1 MNRRWISG
9 LVAVMGLFWVTGVTA
24 GEATKV
30 AVLDATMTFGSI
42 EQPITEHERARLQ
55 RFSAEL
61 RDALDR
67 ADDYELVDHG
77 ELQALT
83 EKHVGGRRI
92 NSCGSC
98 QARIGKELGAD
109 RVLMPV
115 ADKMSEL
122 IMSLR
127 VEIRETEN
135 GNPVGAK
142 SVRIAGNTDESWRR
156 GRIAIHRDMGWPEP
170 EEADK

>member
-1 MNRRWISG
+1 MRRQWIGS
-9 LVAVMGLFWVTGVTA
+9 LMAAMGLAWVTAATA
-24 GEATKV
+24 GETPKV
-30 AVLDATMTFGSI
+30 AVLDATMTFGSV
-42 EQPITEHERARLQ
+42 EQPITEHEQVRLQ

-61 RDALDR
+61 REAIDR

-83 EKHVGGRRI
+83 EQHVGGRRI
-92 NSCGSC
+92 NSCNSC
-98 QARIGKELGAD
+98 QARIGKDLGAD
-109 RVLMPV
+109 RVIMPV

-127 VEIRETEN
+127 VEIRETETGTPIN
-135 GNPVGAK
+135 VK

-156 GRIAIHRDMGWPEP
+156 GRIAIHRDMGWPAPGETS
-170 EEADK
+170 D

>member
-1 MNRRWISG
+1 MKRMIFRGFMLAAG
-9 LVAVMGLFWVTGVTA
+9 LAWMA
-24 GEATKV
+24 SSAAAEPIKV

-42 EQPITEHERARLQ
+42 EQPITEHEKARLQ

-67 ADDYELVDHG
+67 SDRYELVDHG
-77 ELQALT
+77 ELEALT
-83 EKHVGGRRI
+83 RQYVGGRRI
-92 NSCGSC
+92 NSCSSC
-98 QARIGKELGAD
+98 QANIGRDLGAE
-109 RVLMPV
+109 RVMMPV

-127 VEIRETEN
+127 VEVRETET
-135 GNPVGAK
+135 GNAIDVK

-156 GRIAIHRDMGWPEP
+156 GRIAIHRDREWPEP
-170 EEADK
+170 RPAE